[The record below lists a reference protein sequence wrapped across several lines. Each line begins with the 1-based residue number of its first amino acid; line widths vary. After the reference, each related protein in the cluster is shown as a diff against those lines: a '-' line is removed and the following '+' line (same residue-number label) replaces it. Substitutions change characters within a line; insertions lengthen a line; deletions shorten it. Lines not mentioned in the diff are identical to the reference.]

1 MAKKQTNGNL
11 ALEQQRVIVIP
22 AHDEFVARKL
32 RVAAY
37 ARVSS
42 SSEDQLNSYRVQNQ
56 YYSELISGNPD
67 WEMVDIYADEGIT
80 GTSTKKRTEFLRM
93 IRQCKQKKIDLILTK
108 SIQRFARNTL
118 DCINYTRILRQLG
131 IGVLFEKE
139 NINSLPADSEFMI
152 TMYGA
157 MAQSESESI
166 SGNIRRGKQMHA
178 KVGTLKVPCY
188 RLYGYEK
195 DADGKFCIIPEQ
207 AEIVRELYKRY
218 ESGASLRNLQDW
230 LEENQIK
237 TVLGESKWTTTAIK
251 GILTNEKYC
260 GDVLLQKTFRTDVIS
275 KKVIKNIGQM
285 AQYYMPDHHEAIVS
299 REQYNAVKAEMAR
312 RSALRSPS
320 KTAVTGRSCY
330 TSKYALSDRLVC
342 GERGT
347 LYRRCTW
354 TSRGRKYP
362 VWRCTSRLNYG
373 TKYCHDSPT
382 IKEEP
387 LQAAILAAINSA
399 MGNKPT
405 LLDHIKN
412 AVALELLPVQ
422 GQTMSLAD
430 IEHRLAQL
438 DEQFQQLL
446 AEAIDAEDKEACN
459 AQFAEILTEQTA
471 LKKQKEEI
479 LQGSAD
485 ADRICT
491 RMKQAEQAL
500 ESAAPMITEWSENAV
515 RQIVERVTVL
525 SADEVLVRIKGGAEI
540 KQTINK

>member
-1 MAKKQTNGNL
+1 MTDEK
-11 ALEQQRVIVIP
+11 QRVIIIP
-22 AHDEFVARKL
+22 PKPELQQTAAVTKQL

-37 ARVSS
+37 CRVSTKEEEQAS
-42 SSEDQLNSYRVQNQ
+42 SYEAQCE
-56 YYSELISGNPD
+56 YYTDKIMSNKEWTMAGIF
-67 WEMVDIYADEGIT
+67 ADEGIT

-166 SGNIRRGKQMHA
+166 SGNIRRGRQMHA

-195 DADGKFCIIPEQ
+195 DADGKFRVIPEQ

-218 ESGASLRNLQDW
+218 ESGASLRNLKEW
-230 LEENQIK
+230 LEESQIK
-237 TVLGESKWTTTAIK
+237 TVLGTNDWSISVIK

-260 GDVLLQKTFRTDVIS
+260 GDVLLQKTFCTDVIS
-275 KKVIKNIGQM
+275 KKIVKNVGQM
-285 AQYYMPDHHEAIVS
+285 TQYYMPDHHEAIVS

-320 KTAVTGRSCY
+320 KEAVTGRSCY
-330 TSKYALSDRLVC
+330 TSKYALSDRLFC
-342 GERGT
+342 GECGT
-347 LYRRCTW
+347 LYRRKT
-354 TSRGRKYP
+354 RNVKGNIYHE
-362 VWRCTSRLNYG
+362 WRCISRLEYG
-373 TKYCHDSPT
+373 KKYCHESPT
-382 IKEEP
+382 LRELP
-387 LQAAILAAINSA
+387 LQTAILAAINSA
-399 MGNKPT
+399 MSMKPA
-405 LLDHIKN
+405 LLDRIRN
-412 AVALELLPVQ
+412 AVSLELLPVQ

-430 IEHRLAQL
+430 IEHRLTQL

-446 AEAIDAEDKEACN
+446 AEAIDAEDNESCN
-459 AQFAEILTEQTA
+459 AQFVEILAEQTA

-491 RMKQAEQAL
+491 RMKQAEEAI
-500 ESAAPMITEWSENAV
+500 ESAASTITEWKENAV

-525 SADEVLVRIKGGAEI
+525 SADEVLVRIKSGAEI
-540 KQTINK
+540 KQRLER

>member
-1 MAKKQTNGNL
+1 MTDEKPHVIIIPPKPELQQTTTVTKQ
-11 ALEQQRVIVIP
+11 
-22 AHDEFVARKL
+22 L

-37 ARVSS
+37 CRVSTKEEEQAS
-42 SSEDQLNSYRVQNQ
+42 SYEAQCE
-56 YYSELISGNPD
+56 YYTDKIMSNKEWTMAGIF
-67 WEMVDIYADEGIT
+67 ADEGIT

-93 IRQCKQKKIDLILTK
+93 IRQCKLKKIDLILTK

-139 NINSLPADSEFMI
+139 NINSLPPDSEFMI

-166 SGNIRRGKQMHA
+166 SGNIRRGRQMHA
-178 KVGTLKVPCY
+178 NVGTLKVPCH
-188 RLYGYEK
+188 RLYGYKK
-195 DADGKFCIIPEQ
+195 DENEKFCIIPEQ
-207 AEIVRELYKRY
+207 AEVVREIYERYKN
-218 ESGASLRNLQDW
+218 GASLRNLQDW

-237 TVLGESKWTTTAIK
+237 TVLGESKWTTTSIK

-260 GDVLLQKTFRTDVIS
+260 GDVLLQKTFCTDVIS
-275 KKVIKNIGQM
+275 KKIVKNIGQM
-285 AQYYMPDHHEAIVS
+285 TQYYMPDHHEGIVS
-299 REQYNAVKAEMAR
+299 KEQFQAVQAEMAR
-312 RSALRSPS
+312 RGVLRSPS

-342 GERGT
+342 GECGT

-382 IKEEP
+382 IKEEQ
-387 LQAAILAAINSA
+387 LQAAILVAINSA
-399 MGNKPT
+399 MSNKPA
-405 LLDHIKN
+405 LLDRIKN
-412 AVALELLPVQ
+412 AVSLELLPVQ

-430 IEHRLAQL
+430 IEDRLTQL
-438 DEQFQQLL
+438 DEQFQRLL

-471 LKKQKEEI
+471 LKKQKEVI
-479 LQGSAD
+479 LQSSSD
-485 ADRICT
+485 ADCICV

-500 ESAAPMITEWSENAV
+500 EATAPTITEWNENAV

-525 SADEVLVRIKGGAEI
+525 SADEILVRIKGGAEI
-540 KQTINK
+540 KQRLER

>member
-1 MAKKQTNGNL
+1 MAG
-11 ALEQQRVIVIP
+11 I
-22 AHDEFVARKL
+22 F
-32 RVAAY
+32 
-37 ARVSS
+37 
-42 SSEDQLNSYRVQNQ
+42 
-56 YYSELISGNPD
+56 
-67 WEMVDIYADEGIT
+67 ADEGIT

-166 SGNIRRGKQMHA
+166 SGNIRRGRQMHA

-195 DADGKFCIIPEQ
+195 DADGKFRVIPEQ

-218 ESGASLRNLQDW
+218 ESGASLRNLKDW

-237 TVLGESKWTTTAIK
+237 TVLGTDDWSISVIK

-260 GDVLLQKTFRTDVIS
+260 GDVLLQKTFCTDVIS
-275 KKVIKNIGQM
+275 KKIVKNVGQM
-285 AQYYMPDHHEAIVS
+285 TQYYMPDHHEAIVS

-320 KTAVTGRSCY
+320 KEAVTGRSCY
-330 TSKYALSDRLVC
+330 TSKYALSDRLFC
-342 GERGT
+342 GECGT
-347 LYRRCTW
+347 LYRRKT
-354 TSRGRKYP
+354 RNIKGNIYHE
-362 VWRCTSRLNYG
+362 WRCISRLEYG
-373 TKYCHDSPT
+373 KKYCHESPT
-382 IKEEP
+382 LREIP
-387 LQAAILAAINSA
+387 LQSAILAAINSA
-399 MGNKPT
+399 MSMKPA
-405 LLDHIKN
+405 LLDRIRN
-412 AVALELLPVQ
+412 AVSLELLPVQ

-430 IEHRLAQL
+430 IERRLKQL
-438 DEQFQQLL
+438 DEQFQRLL
-446 AEAIDAEDKEACN
+446 AEAINAEDKEACN
-459 AQFAEILTEQTA
+459 AQFAEILAEQTA
-471 LKKQKEEI
+471 LKKQKETI
-479 LQGSAD
+479 LQSSAD
-485 ADRICT
+485 TDRVCT
-491 RMKQAEQAL
+491 RMKQAEQAI
-500 ESAAPMITEWSENAV
+500 ENTAQTITEWNENAV

-540 KQTINK
+540 KQRLE